1 MKYLI
6 EISKEVGKELR
17 LGAALML
24 VLLPIG
30 LVIAVPVVL
39 LVIYLP
45 DWAWNTLMAI
55 GFAWLMLGDAVAKG
69 IKKAKARIPTPPQEN
84 DR

>member
-24 VLLPIG
+24 VLLPVG

-39 LVIYLP
+39 LAIYLP
-45 DWAWNTLMAI
+45 DWAWITLMVI
-55 GFAWLMLGDAVAKG
+55 GFTWLMLGDAVVKG
-69 IKKAKARIPTPPQEN
+69 IRKARTPTPPQEN

>member
-6 EISKEVGKELR
+6 EISKEVGKELG

-24 VLLPIG
+24 VLIPIG

-39 LVIYLP
+39 LASYLP
-45 DWAWNTLMAI
+45 DWAWLTLMAI
-55 GFAWLMLGDAVAKG
+55 GFAWIMLGDAVAKG
-69 IKKAKARIPTPPQEN
+69 IKKARIPTPPQEN